1 MYKYEQKEDEPMKS
15 FFQSLGQ
22 AMGYILNI
30 RLNDVLDILIVA
42 AVIYVIINII
52 RRTRTYRVF
61 QGILI
66 LLVALWI
73 SDIGKLHTLNYILRN
88 TMQLGLLALVILFQ
102 PELRRFLERLGTGRA
117 VATVFGK
124 GADSRSTESAITQIV
139 MACADLSASRTG
151 ALIIFERDY
160 PLDDQIRTGTVID
173 ADTTAELLKNLF
185 YDKAPLHDGA
195 VIIRGGRIQAAGCM
209 LPLSSN
215 NNLSKDLGMRHRAG
229 IGMSEASDA
238 LVAIVSE
245 ESGAISVAS
254 DGMLKRHLSTETFE
268 KLLRSELMSDDEEAG
283 NRNFISRI
291 ITERIN
297 K

>member
-1 MYKYEQKEDEPMKS
+1 MKS

-30 RLNDVLDILIVA
+30 RLNDMLDILIVA
-42 AVIYVIINII
+42 VLIYFAINII

-66 LLVALWI
+66 LLVALWL
-73 SDIGKLHTLNYILRN
+73 SDICKLHTLNYILRN
-88 TMQLGLLALVILFQ
+88 TMQLGFLALVILFQ
-102 PELRRFLERLGTGRA
+102 PELRRLLERLGTGRA
-117 VATVFGK
+117 MSAMFGK

-151 ALIIFERDY
+151 ALIIFEREN

-173 ADTTAELLKNLF
+173 ADTTAELLKNIF

-195 VIIRGGRIQAAGCM
+195 VIIRNGRIQAAGCM
-209 LPLSSN
+209 LPLSNN

-245 ESGAISVAS
+245 ESGAISVAT
-254 DGMLKRHLSTETFE
+254 DGMLKRHLSTDTFE
-268 KLLRSELMSDDEEAG
+268 KLLRSGLMRDDDESG
-283 NRNFISRI
+283 NKNFISRI

>member
-1 MYKYEQKEDEPMKS
+1 MRT

-30 RLNDVLDILIVA
+30 GWTDVVDILIVA
-42 AVIYVIINII
+42 GLIYVLINLI

-66 LLVALWI
+66 LLVALWL
-73 SDIGKLHTLNYILRN
+73 SDIARLHTLNYILRN

-117 VATVFGK
+117 MANLFGK
-124 GADSRSTESAITQIV
+124 GVDSRSTEAAITQIV

-151 ALIIFERDY
+151 ALIIFERDN

-209 LPLSSN
+209 LPLSNN

-229 IGMSEASDA
+229 IGMSEVSDA

-245 ESGAISVAS
+245 ESGSISVAS

-268 KLLRSELMSDDEEAG
+268 KLLRSELMRDEEEAESKG
-283 NRNFISRI
+283 ILTRFM
-291 ITERIN
+291 ERT
-297 K
+297 KK

>member
-1 MYKYEQKEDEPMKS
+1 MKT

-30 RLNDVLDILIVA
+30 RLNDMLDILIVA
-42 AVIYVIINII
+42 VLIYFAINII
-52 RRTRTYRVF
+52 RRKSTYRVF

-66 LLVALWI
+66 LLVALWL
-73 SDIGKLHTLNYILRN
+73 SDICKLHTLNYILRN
-88 TMQLGLLALVILFQ
+88 TMQLGFLALVILFQ
-102 PELRRFLERLGTGRA
+102 PELRRLLERLGTGRA
-117 VATVFGK
+117 MSAMFGK

-151 ALIIFERDY
+151 ALIIFEREN

-173 ADTTAELLKNLF
+173 ADTTAELLKNIF

-195 VIIRGGRIQAAGCM
+195 VIIRNGRIQAAGCM
-209 LPLSSN
+209 LPLSNN

-245 ESGAISVAS
+245 ESGAISVAT
-254 DGMLKRHLSTETFE
+254 DGMLKRHLSTDTFE
-268 KLLRSELMSDDEEAG
+268 KLLRSGLMRDDDESG
-283 NRNFISRI
+283 NKNFISRI

>member
-1 MYKYEQKEDEPMKS
+1 MKS

-30 RLNDVLDILIVA
+30 GLNDVVDILIVA
-42 AVIYVIINII
+42 ALFYVLINII

-66 LLVALWI
+66 LLVALWL
-73 SDIGKLHTLNYILRN
+73 SDIAKLHTLNYILRN

-117 VATVFGK
+117 MATLFGH
-124 GADSRSTESAITQIV
+124 GVESRSTEAAITQIV
-139 MACADLSASRTG
+139 MACAELSASRTG
-151 ALIIFERDY
+151 ALIIFERDN

-173 ADTTAELLKNLF
+173 ADTTAELLKNIF

-209 LPLSSN
+209 LPLSNN

-238 LVAIVSE
+238 LVVIVSE
-245 ESGAISVAS
+245 ESGSLSVAA

-268 KLLRSELMSDDEEAG
+268 KLLRSELLRDEDEEVSK
-283 NRNFISRI
+283 NVFFHLLL
-291 ITERIN
+291 ERI
-297 K
+297 KK

>member
-1 MYKYEQKEDEPMKS
+1 MKS

-30 RLNDVLDILIVA
+30 RLNDMLDILLVA
-42 AVIYVIINII
+42 ALIYVAINLI

-66 LLVALWI
+66 LLVALWL
-73 SDIGKLHTLNYILRN
+73 SDICKLHTLNYILRN
-88 TMQLGLLALVILFQ
+88 TMQLGFLALVILFQ
-102 PELRRFLERLGTGRA
+102 PELRRLLERLGTGRA
-117 VATVFGK
+117 MSAIFGK
-124 GADSRSTESAITQIV
+124 AADSRSTEAAITQIV

-151 ALIIFERDY
+151 ALIIFERENS
-160 PLDDQIRTGTVID
+160 LDDQIRTGTVID
-173 ADTTAELLKNLF
+173 ADTTAELLKNIF

-195 VIIRGGRIQAAGCM
+195 VIIRNGRIQAAGCM
-209 LPLSSN
+209 LPLSNN

-254 DGMLKRHLSTETFE
+254 DGMLKRHLSTDTFE
-268 KLLRSELMSDDEEAG
+268 KLLRSGLMKDDDEAG
-283 NRNFISRI
+283 NKNFISRI

>member
-1 MYKYEQKEDEPMKS
+1 MKT

-30 RLNDVLDILIVA
+30 GLSDVVDILIVA
-42 AVIYVIINII
+42 ALIYVLINLI

-73 SDIGKLHTLNYILRN
+73 SDICKLHTLNYILRN

-102 PELRRFLERLGTGRA
+102 PELRRFLERLGTGKA
-117 VATVFGK
+117 MATLFGK
-124 GADSRSTESAITQIV
+124 SVDSRSTEAAITQIV
-139 MACADLSASRTG
+139 MACSDLSASRTG
-151 ALIIFERDY
+151 ALIIFERDHS
-160 PLDDQIRTGTVID
+160 LDDQIRTGTVID

-209 LPLSSN
+209 LPLSNN

-229 IGMSEASDA
+229 IGMSEVSDA

-245 ESGAISVAS
+245 ESGAISVAT
-254 DGMLKRHLSTETFE
+254 DGMLKRHLSTDTLE
-268 KLLRSELMSDDEEAG
+268 KLLRSELINDEEDAG
-283 NRNFISRI
+283 NKNAIARL
-291 ITERIN
+291 ITERI
-297 K
+297 KK